1 MRNGILLLQTVTTT
15 TCWLTHAHILIH
27 TLRQTHVHI
36 VKWACIVQFAKLTA
50 ASLFFLPI
58 PFFFS
63 HAVTHNV
70 TYLSTRVHMCVCLWA
85 SVCCICRGVV
95 CVNSLLFLN
104 CAHDDHDHPVQ
115 THLPKFLLFLLCTLS
130 SFSCSIRLIHS
141 LALSLGPHNLLKI
154 DLPARTALRKYHP
167 NATVNS
173 NGFESL
179 PLPPR
184 DDLPHPTKSVDAWM
198 NLMRTFTVYTWYV
211 VYMYSIVVIQQHVN
225 PTNLVAIWI
234 SIFQSDCTWKVCF
247 KLYHRLIQSRIF
259 FI

>member
-1 MRNGILLLQTVTTT
+1 MG
-15 TCWLTHAHILIH
+15 
-27 TLRQTHVHI
+27 VHCTI
-36 VKWACIVQFAKLTA
+36 CKIDGCI
-50 ASLFFLPI
+50 SFFLPI
-58 PFFFS
+58 PFFLS

-70 TYLSTRVHMCVCLWA
+70 TYLSTRAHMCECVCLWA

-115 THLPKFLLFLLCTLS
+115 THLPTSLLFLLCTLS
-130 SFSCSIRLIHS
+130 PFSCSIRLIHS
-141 LALSLGPHNLLKI
+141 LALSLGSHNLLKI

-211 VYMYSIVVIQQHVN
+211 VYVCIVYVVIQQHVN

-234 SIFQSDCTWKVCF
+234 SIFQSDYTLKVCF